1 MITFKQLEALY
12 WIAELGN
19 FAAAADKLNT
29 TQSAISKRV
38 NELESVFNVVIF
50 DRTRRTARLTEKGTE
65 LLLMTKDLLEM
76 RNSVLERMSTPE
88 VLQRRLR
95 IGVTELTALTW
106 LPQFI
111 EAIKHQYPRVL
122 LEPQVEHSS
131 VLFDKLSDDS
141 LDIVIVPDVQEDSR
155 FKVHP
160 LKSVTNAWM
169 SKPGYIPNEST
180 ISLHDLSKY
189 NVLTQ
194 GARSGTGVVY
204 ERWLSYHNIPLHKTL
219 FSNSLVAQIGL
230 TLSGLGVS
238 YLPFEAMKPLVE
250 KGDLTV
256 LDISPSLPKVRYAAI
271 HRADRDT
278 FFYDNIV
285 NFAEKTCDFS
295 QLLMG
300 AISK

>member
-38 NELESVFNVVIF
+38 NELESVFDVVVF
-50 DRTRRTARLTEKGTE
+50 DRSRRSARLTEKGTE
-65 LLLMTKDLLEM
+65 LLLMAKDLLEM

-106 LPQFI
+106 LPKFI
-111 EAIKHQYPRVL
+111 EMIKQQYPRVT

-131 VLFDKLSDDS
+131 VLFERLSDDS
-141 LDIVIVPDVQEDSR
+141 LDIVIAPDIQEDSR
-155 FKVHP
+155 FTIHS

-169 SKPGYIPNEST
+169 SKPGYIPNEGHIT
-180 ISLHDLSKY
+180 LQELSKY
-189 NVLTQ
+189 SVLTQ
-194 GARSGTGVVY
+194 GARSGTGLVY
-204 ERWLSYHNIPLHKTL
+204 ERWLSYHNVTLQKTL

-238 YLPFEAMKPLVE
+238 YLPVEAMAPLIN
-250 KGDLTV
+250 KGELEV
-256 LDISPSLPKVRYAAI
+256 VSVSPELPKVRYSVI

-278 FFYDNIV
+278 AFYEDIV
-285 NFAEKTCDFS
+285 NLSQKSCDFRTM
-295 QLLMG
+295 LMG
-300 AISK
+300 S